1 MKSKKI
7 GDSNEGQTSNMRNSE
22 KQVFVILLLVTFAF
36 LILTT
41 PGYMLFLFLMLV
53 NFFASPRLFATYY
66 LLYNVA
72 HKLHITNHG
81 INFFLYVISGKKFRT
96 DLVNLLK
103 FRDRKK
109 KIKALSQQNLAQ
121 S

>member
-1 MKSKKI
+1 MVLIIMKVKQQKI
-7 GDSNEGQTSNMRNSE
+7 KNSE

-36 LILTT
+36 LVFTT
-41 PGYMLFLFLMLV
+41 PGYMLFLFLMVV
-53 NFFASPRLFATYY
+53 NFFSSPKLFASYH

-96 DLVNLLK
+96 DLVNW
-103 FRDRKK
+103 FRFRQKG
-109 KIKALSQQNLAQ
+109 
-121 S
+121 